1 MFKRI
6 VGLVMVFC
14 LLSFSGC
21 ATLAPSSEGLDAK
34 AYFDRYQH
42 IMKLAVQVAVLRVL
56 NSNPTYADSM
66 IALVEDLKIVI
77 DALEILDLAEL
88 EQVIKDRID
97 WSKFQPTEKLL
108 VEALISQVRVEI
120 DNVIAIKLD
129 GIPTPSGD
137 VKFIVTTFVDW
148 VAEAAMLHK
157 QQQSNRSVIPE
168 FAPIVK

>member
-1 MFKRI
+1 MLKRI
-6 VGLVMVFC
+6 VGLLMVFS
-14 LLSFSGC
+14 LLTFSGC

-34 AYFDRYQH
+34 QYFTRYQH

-66 IALVEDLKIVI
+66 IAIVEDVKTVI
-77 DALEILDLAEL
+77 DTLEILDLTEL
-88 EQVIKDRID
+88 ERVIKERID

-129 GIPTPSGD
+129 GIPTPPGD
-137 VKFIVTTFVDW
+137 VKLIVTTFVDW
-148 VAEAAMLHK
+148 VAEAALLKK
-157 QQQSNRSVIPE
+157 QQDGNRSLIPVLE
-168 FAPIVK
+168 PIK